1 MKTTRYETRCF
12 SDCGKIRLQ
21 NEDSYLLRQQESG
34 QGLILLAA
42 VADGMGGL
50 EKGKQAS
57 QMLIQALEEWWK
69 HELPEL
75 LAAMADI
82 NAVKTSLEM
91 YISCANQR
99 ILQQNEKM
107 GTTLSLLLIWGQR
120 YLVQHAGDS
129 RVYFLR
135 KIGLERVTNDQT
147 WYEQA
152 RQYGTLPQCQHSMEK
167 MKSVLVNAIGVKFDY
182 HLETAQGELDNVEMI
197 RLCSDGVYK
206 YLSDTR
212 LETIL
217 KSRKTVIRKSQQIE
231 TLLQTSEAKDNYTAV
246 LIQTKKSRCRLAR
259 LRNIF

>member
-129 RVYFLR
+129 RIYFLR
-135 KIGLERVTNDQT
+135 RIGLEQVTNDQT
-147 WYEQA
+147 WYEQV
-152 RQYGTLPQCQHSMEK
+152 RQQGALQQYQQSTEK
-167 MKSVLVNAIGVKFDY
+167 MKSVLVNAIGVKCDY

-197 RLCSDGVYK
+197 LLCSDGVYK
-206 YLSDTR
+206 YVSDAQ
-212 LETIL
+212 LGKIL
-217 KSRKTVIRKSQQIE
+217 KSWRPIVRKSQQIE
-231 TLLQTSEAKDNYTAV
+231 LLLQNSEAKDNYTAV

-259 LRNIF
+259 LGNLF